1 MVGLSNSRVGLYV
14 TEHEG
19 GCSSAFD
26 LVHKKRKAEVK
37 SSHLVRNWKL
47 FVYSNLSPCSNRS
60 RLIIIS
66 TLVHFSGFHPGVHSI
81 HRLHWLM
88 LLFPLLRLCVTY
100 TIRKEKY
107 KSVTGILD
115 ETIVKLF
122 FCFPCFFFWTWMT
135 PVWPSSLLWTSEPFH
150 VLNQNKKDTTE
161 YSCEMKCC
169 MYKQLLTYSLGL
181 KMS

>member
-1 MVGLSNSRVGLYV
+1 MKEVVLQLLIWFIKNRKQKSNHHILLETESFLSTPICLPALAGVGSLLYHNPCAFQWISSR
-14 TEHEG
+14 
-19 GCSSAFD
+19 CS
-26 LVHKKRKAEVK
+26 
-37 SSHLVRNWKL
+37 
-47 FVYSNLSPCSNRS
+47 
-60 RLIIIS
+60 
-66 TLVHFSGFHPGVHSI
+66 FHPQITLDDATFSS
-81 HRLHWLM
+81 
-88 LLFPLLRLCVTY
+88 LLRLCVTY
-100 TIRKEKY
+100 IIRKEKY

-169 MYKQLLTYSLGL
+169 MYKQRLTYSLGL